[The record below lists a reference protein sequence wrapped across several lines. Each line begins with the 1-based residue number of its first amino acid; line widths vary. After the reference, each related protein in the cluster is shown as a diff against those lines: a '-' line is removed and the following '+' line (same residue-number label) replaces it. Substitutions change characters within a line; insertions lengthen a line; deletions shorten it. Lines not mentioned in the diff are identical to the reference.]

1 MSFSS
6 SSKETTT
13 KYTYIHTYGRKVQL
27 SDNTHYNKTCPI
39 NSLPQC
45 RIFRAR
51 LFFSWHALL
60 LITIKDLA
68 RNENPKP
75 GSMLVTVFGYATQR
89 VHLKDYILGG
99 IPESVR

>member
-1 MSFSS
+1 M
-6 SSKETTT
+6 
-13 KYTYIHTYGRKVQL
+13 
-27 SDNTHYNKTCPI
+27 

-75 GSMLVTVFGYATQR
+75 VSMLVTVFGYANQR
-89 VHLKDYILGG
+89 VRLKDYILGG
-99 IPESVR
+99 VPESVRWVNLQEEDHQNSKHFGD